1 MIQTPISTETIVGS
15 RREWLEAAWF
25 ALDHCDPEDRFE
37 LLTAWMAQYETGGPT
52 LGDPF
57 GMVAGDAR
65 LWAAA
70 APPHEL
76 VAYTL
81 AGLERLPDRHLSLTA
96 RKQVFKALWTS
107 FADKDR
113 ASFIAHV
120 KGGK

>member
-1 MIQTPISTETIVGS
+1 MIHTSIAPETIVAA
-15 RREWLEAAWF
+15 RREWLDAAWL
-25 ALDHCDPEDRFE
+25 ALDHCDPDDRFE
-37 LLTAWMAQYETGGPT
+37 LLTAWMAKYETGGPP

-76 VAYTL
+76 VAFTL

-96 RKQVFKALWTS
+96 RKQVFKALWRSLPET
-107 FADKDR
+107 DR